1 MTMRIQAVLGMAVI
15 LACNGFAAEEP
26 LGETAERLAGTV
38 ARLRGLVPR
47 APIRKELKAH
57 AEIRALL
64 AERARAGIASES
76 TLREEKLLQR
86 LGLIPA
92 GVAYGETMAQ
102 LRSEQVESVYD
113 PERKTLW
120 IASWLPAPEQEH
132 VLVHEIALALQDQH
146 FDVESILAESGRE
159 GNADQALARKAFIEG
174 DSTAVMLQHLVAPQK
189 RHFADL
195 PNLAF
200 VMQAQMEA
208 MKSHYE
214 VLKLAPAFLQ
224 ESLMFPYGYGPSFL
238 QQVWKHKPSWD
249 AVNDIYA
256 DLPESTEQ
264 IMHPEKYLQTRDRP
278 RPVDAAPWAAA
289 LGAGWQVA
297 HKRVMGEFGLG
308 RLLGLHLTDERAH
321 KAALGWGG
329 DEAVLVENR
338 AGKTAVLLLTEWD
351 TEEDAA
357 KFAEAVQAW
366 FEKRNPRAARRDAL
380 PERFSF
386 VEDGEFHAL
395 RRTGAS
401 VRIVLGLPEA
411 DAPKID
417 GF

>member
-1 MTMRIQAVLGMAVI
+1 MRIQAVLGMAVI
-15 LACNGFAAEEP
+15 LACGGFAAEEP

-38 ARLRGLVPR
+38 ARLRGLAPR
-47 APIRKELKAH
+47 APIRKELKARE
-57 AEIRALL
+57 EIRALL
-64 AERARAGIASES
+64 AERARAGLAPEP
-76 TLREEKLLQR
+76 TLREEKLMQR

-92 GVAYGETMAQ
+92 GVAYGETMAK

-113 PERKTLW
+113 PERETLW

-146 FDVESILAESGRE
+146 FDVASLLQESGRE
-159 GNADQALARKAFIEG
+159 GNADRSLAREAFIEG
-174 DSTAVMLQHLVAPQK
+174 DSTAVMLQHLVAPQR

-200 VMQAQMEA
+200 VMQTQMEA

-249 AVNDIYA
+249 AVNAIYA

-264 IMHPEKYLQTRDRP
+264 IMHPEKYLGKRDRP
-278 RPVDAAPWAAA
+278 RPVDAAPRAAA
-289 LGAGWQVA
+289 LGEDWKVA
-297 HKRVMGEFGLG
+297 HERVMGEFGLG
-308 RLLGLHLTDERAH
+308 RLLALHLTDERAQR
-321 KAALGWGG
+321 AALGWGG

-338 AGKTAVLLLTEWD
+338 GGKTAVLLLTEWD

-357 KFAEAVQAW
+357 KFAEAVEAW
-366 FEKRNPRAARRDAL
+366 FLKRNPGAARRETL
-380 PERFSF
+380 PEGFSF

-401 VRIVLGLPEA
+401 VRIILGLPES
-411 DAPKID
+411 DAPKLD